1 MIYYVTFNFS
11 NPEYIIKF
19 AHIIYGLILITPNL
33 FSIKDLEIMNRMT
46 TIIEENKARYESIYG
61 KIRHFDQRYFW
72 EMLPCHFKL
81 HEKENINKYKNLPIS
96 NCSFIGVDF
105 EHIHDSNRDSLFEI
119 LQDLFK
125 K

>member
-61 KIRHFDQRYFW
+61 KIRHFD
-72 EMLPCHFKL
+72 
-81 HEKENINKYKNLPIS
+81 
-96 NCSFIGVDF
+96 
-105 EHIHDSNRDSLFEI
+105 
-119 LQDLFK
+119 
-125 K
+125 